1 MKRVVLALL
10 TAIPLAA
17 DFDASR
23 WKFRQPVPVTP
34 GPGLAAV
41 EANKDVLTGAR
52 AGLGDL
58 RVTRDGKEIP
68 YLIDTLSGSSEEK
81 PQSLEILD
89 QSVRPGSGLQ
99 LVLDFGSRARH
110 NRVRVQTSR
119 DNFRAAVRVET
130 SEDCRTWSLARAG
143 AYLFDFTQDNV
154 HYESLDIVYPL
165 STRRYLR
172 LTIAG
177 WDDPKFVTGAQ
188 AFETI
193 STPPKLMTLGSC
205 TPRPQ
210 PEPAAKSTL
219 HACDL
224 GESMPVE
231 RVRFETGP
239 EALARGFHRAVQIE
253 SSPDAV
259 RWTFAGSGVLS
270 RLDDETSLTVAAR
283 GAARYWRARIFDRD
297 DQPLPVT
304 AMHFETVIREIRF
317 ERGSPGEYALYYGN
331 PAAETPAYDLPV
343 LLRGSA
349 PQVTPARLGARQPNP
364 AYREPEKPV
373 SERNPWLLQ
382 GILIAAVLILGFV
395 TVRFL
400 RKAQQGAP
408 PPAA

>member
-1 MKRVVLALL
+1 VSRAVLALL

-17 DFDASR
+17 DFDASL
-23 WKFRQPVPVTP
+23 WKFRQPVSVTP
-34 GPGLAAV
+34 GAGLASV
-41 EANKDVLTGAR
+41 EANKDVLAGASP
-52 AGLGDL
+52 GLGDL
-58 RVTRDGKEIP
+58 RVTRDGKEVP
-68 YLIDTLSGSSEEK
+68 YLVQTLAGSSEEK

-89 QSVRPGSGLQ
+89 QSVNPGGGLQ
-99 LVLDFGSRARH
+99 VVLDFGARARH

-130 SEDCRTWSLARAG
+130 SDDRRAWSLARSG

-154 HYESLDIVYPL
+154 HYESLEIAYPL

-193 STPPKLMTLGSC
+193 ATPPKRMSLGSC
-205 TPRPQ
+205 TPHPQ
-210 PEPAAKSTL
+210 PEPPSRATL

-224 GESMPVE
+224 GVAVPVE
-231 RVRFETGP
+231 SVRFEVDP
-239 EALARGFHRAVQIE
+239 QSLARGFHRAVQLE
-253 SSPDAV
+253 WSPDAV
-259 RWTFAGSGVLS
+259 KWVSAGSGVLS
-270 RLDDETSLTVAAR
+270 RLADETSLTVNVQGFAR
-283 GAARYWRARIFDRD
+283 HWRARIFDRD

-304 AMHFETVIREIRF
+304 SMHFETVVREILF
-317 ERGSPGEYALYYGN
+317 ERESPGEYALYYGN
-331 PAAETPAYDLPV
+331 PAAQAPAYDLPV

-349 PQVTPARLGARQPNP
+349 PHVNPARLGERQPNP
-364 AYREPEKPV
+364 AFREPEKPI

-382 GILIAAVLILGFV
+382 GILIVAVLVLGFV
-395 TVRFL
+395 TVQFL
-400 RKAQQGAP
+400 RKVQKGT